1 MQPDQYKFQMAI
13 HDFQSARQ
21 RAAIQ
26 EILARVTG
34 KSTQLLSYED
44 VAQKLKLH
52 ARTERGVQH
61 IPLDAI
67 IGSVGRNTDFTR
79 TFLPRHA
86 GDQQRWA
93 NVKAVF
99 MDINS
104 GKSLPPIEV
113 YKVGEVYFVVDGNH
127 RVSIAKQEGLT
138 TIEARVIEFK
148 TDIKLTPDVQPD
160 DLIIKAEYVE
170 FLDATRIH
178 ETRPNVDLSVTTC
191 CQYGKLLEQIHVTQY
206 LLQEETKQ
214 DASPTGTVSLQDAAA
229 SWYDTT
235 YIPLAEAIRDRGL
248 LHWFPGRTITDLYI
262 WIAENR
268 AALEKEQG
276 WEIESDIAATDLI
289 LERSVLSEPG
299 SWRKARISTRY
310 TDHLFMDVLVPLS
323 GNAESWDSLEQAILI
338 AKREEAK
345 IHGLH
350 IVDSKEK
357 IESPSALAVQTQFN
371 QICADANV
379 DGKLFIE
386 TGDVTK
392 KICERATITD
402 LIVLKIVHPPMGGLA
417 SLSSPFRTIILNSSR
432 PVLGVPTKA
441 TPFQRA
447 LLAYDGSDQ
456 SKEALFVA
464 TYLAEIWKTELLVF
478 TAWDGTKVK
487 TDAQEHVRKYLDIH
501 EVEAEYIISEHG
513 AMDYLKQTAEERA
526 VDLVLMGSHGGSTL
540 QQVFIGSAL
549 DYMLR
554 ESKVPTFICR

>member
-1 MQPDQYKFQMAI
+1 MAPDAHQFKYQMAI

-21 RAAIQ
+21 RGAVQ
-26 EILARVTG
+26 EILARLTG

-44 VAQKLKLH
+44 VAEKLKLR

-61 IPLDAI
+61 IPLAAI
-67 IGSVGRNTDFTR
+67 VGSVGRNTDFTR

-104 GKSLPPIEV
+104 GSSLPPIEV

-148 TDIKLTPDVQPD
+148 TDITLTPDVQPD

-178 ETRPNVDLSVTTC
+178 EARPNVDLSVTTC
-191 CQYGKLLEQIHVTQY
+191 CQYDKLLEQIHVTQY
-206 LLQEETKQ
+206 LLQEETKR
-214 DASPTGTVSLQDAAA
+214 DVPLQDAAA

-289 LERSVLSEPG
+289 MERSVLSEPG

-310 TDHLFMDVLVPLS
+310 TDHLFMDILVPLS
-323 GNAESWDSLEQAILI
+323 GDAESWDALEQAILI

-357 IESPSALAVQTQFN
+357 IESPNSLAVQTQFN

-386 TGDVTK
+386 AGDITK
-392 KICERATITD
+392 KICDRATMTD
-402 LIVLKIVHPPMGGLA
+402 LIVLKIVHPPQGGLA

-432 PVLGVPTKA
+432 PVLGVPAQA

-487 TDAQEHVRKYLDIH
+487 TDTQEHVRKYLDIH
-501 EVEAEYIISEHG
+501 EVAAEYIISEHG
-513 AMDYLKQTAEERA
+513 AMDALKQTAEEHNA
-526 VDLVLMGSHGGSTL
+526 DLVLMGSHGGSTL
-540 QQVFIGSAL
+540 QQVFNGSAL

>member
-1 MQPDQYKFQMAI
+1 MAPDAHQFKYQMAI

-21 RAAIQ
+21 RGAVQ
-26 EILARVTG
+26 EILARLTG
-34 KSTQLLSYED
+34 KSTQLLSYDD
-44 VAQKLKLH
+44 VAEKLKLR

-61 IPLDAI
+61 IPLNAI
-67 IGSVGRNTDFTR
+67 VGSVGRNTDFTR

-104 GKSLPPIEV
+104 GSSLPPIEV

-148 TDIKLTPDVQPD
+148 TDITLTPDVQPD

-170 FLDATRIH
+170 FLDTTRIH
-178 ETRPNVDLSVTTC
+178 EARPNVDLSVTTC
-191 CQYGKLLEQIHVTQY
+191 CQYDKLLEQIHVTQY
-206 LLQEETKQ
+206 LLQEETKR
-214 DASPTGTVSLQDAAA
+214 DVPLQDAAA

-289 LERSVLSEPG
+289 MERSVLSEPG

-310 TDHLFMDVLVPLS
+310 TDHLFMDILVPLS
-323 GNAESWDSLEQAILI
+323 GDAESWDALEQAILI

-357 IESPSALAVQTQFN
+357 IESPNSLAVQTQFN

-386 TGDVTK
+386 AGDITK
-392 KICERATITD
+392 KICDRATMTD
-402 LIVLKIVHPPMGGLA
+402 LIVLKIVHPPQGGLA

-432 PVLGVPTKA
+432 PVLGVPAQA

-487 TDAQEHVRKYLDIH
+487 TDTQEHVRKYLDIH
-501 EVEAEYIISEHG
+501 EVAAEYIISEHG
-513 AMDYLKQTAEERA
+513 AMDALKQTAEEHNA
-526 VDLVLMGSHGGSTL
+526 DLVLMGSHGGSTL
-540 QQVFIGSAL
+540 QQVFNGSAL

>member
-1 MQPDQYKFQMAI
+1 MAPDAHQFKYQMAI

-21 RAAIQ
+21 RGAVQ
-26 EILARVTG
+26 EILARLTG

-44 VAQKLKLH
+44 VAEKLKLR

-61 IPLDAI
+61 IPLAAI
-67 IGSVGRNTDFTR
+67 VGSVGRNTDFTR

-104 GKSLPPIEV
+104 GSSLPPIEV

-148 TDIKLTPDVQPD
+148 TDITLTPDVQPD

-170 FLDATRIH
+170 FLDTTRIH
-178 ETRPNVDLSVTTC
+178 EARPNVDLSVTTC
-191 CQYGKLLEQIHVTQY
+191 CQYDKLLEQIHVTQY
-206 LLQEETKQ
+206 LLQEETKR
-214 DASPTGTVSLQDAAA
+214 DVPLQDAAA

-289 LERSVLSEPG
+289 MERSVLSEPG

-310 TDHLFMDVLVPLS
+310 TDHLFMDILVPLS
-323 GNAESWDSLEQAILI
+323 GDAESWDALEQAILI

-357 IESPSALAVQTQFN
+357 IESPNSLAVQTQFN

-386 TGDVTK
+386 AGDITK
-392 KICERATITD
+392 KICDRATMTD
-402 LIVLKIVHPPMGGLA
+402 LIVLKIVHPPQGGLA

-432 PVLGVPTKA
+432 PVLGVPAQA

-487 TDAQEHVRKYLDIH
+487 TDTQEHVRKYLDIH
-501 EVEAEYIISEHG
+501 EVAAEYIISEHG
-513 AMDYLKQTAEERA
+513 AMDALKQTAEEHNA
-526 VDLVLMGSHGGSTL
+526 DLVLMGSHGGSTL
-540 QQVFIGSAL
+540 QQVFNGSAL